1 MWCYLFQLKLA
12 NVTLNGDDN
21 ESKRRRN
28 ALTNALTSLAPK
40 VATANKTIQ
49 AVVRIVMYAIAPPRL
64 WQFFSSQGKS
74 GSMRCSLVIDMPN
87 IYKVIMT
94 AAAIQSGL
102 NKDTIVSA
110 ISDVVRSC
118 QTRAESKKYCRDHP
132 ELLPQPAKVIT
143 IQSQA
148 AQPELTSSVD
158 TDNSPPSS
166 PPWSVNASATNYNH
180 SSGESVEM
188 DETESEDM
196 SC

>member
-1 MWCYLFQLKLA
+1 M
-12 NVTLNGDDN
+12 TLNGDDN

-40 VATANKTIQ
+40 LATGNKTIQ
-49 AVVRIVMYAIAPPRL
+49 AVVRILMYAIAPPRL

-74 GSMRCSLVIDMPN
+74 GSMRCSLVVDMPN

-118 QTRAESKKYCRDHP
+118 QTRAESKAYCRDHP
-132 ELLPQPAKVIT
+132 ELLPRPAKVIA
-143 IQSQA
+143 IQPQA
-148 AQPELTSSVD
+148 AGPELTSSVD
-158 TDNSPPSS
+158 TDNSPRSS
-166 PPWSVNASATNYNH
+166 PASSPRSLPPWSANASATNSFYYNH
-180 SSGESVEM
+180 SSGESVYR

>member
-1 MWCYLFQLKLA
+1 M
-12 NVTLNGDDN
+12 TLNGDDN

-64 WQFFSSQGKS
+64 WPFFSSQGKS

-132 ELLPQPAKVIT
+132 ELLPQPAKVTT

-158 TDNSPPSS
+158 TDNSPPRRHPGLSMRL
-166 PPWSVNASATNYNH
+166 PLYITTTTA
-180 SSGESVEM
+180 VERVWRW
-188 DETESEDM
+188 TRPSRRT
-196 SC
+196 

>member
-1 MWCYLFQLKLA
+1 MLLVSAKVGECD
-12 NVTLNGDDN
+12 T
-21 ESKRRRN
+21 ERRRQREQE
-28 ALTNALTSLAPK
+28 SLAPK

-118 QTRAESKKYCRDHP
+118 QTRAESNKYCRDHP

-158 TDNSPPSS
+158 TDNSPPRRHPGLSMRL
-166 PPWSVNASATNYNH
+166 PLTTTTA
-180 SSGESVEM
+180 VERVWRW
-188 DETESEDM
+188 TRPSRRT
-196 SC
+196 